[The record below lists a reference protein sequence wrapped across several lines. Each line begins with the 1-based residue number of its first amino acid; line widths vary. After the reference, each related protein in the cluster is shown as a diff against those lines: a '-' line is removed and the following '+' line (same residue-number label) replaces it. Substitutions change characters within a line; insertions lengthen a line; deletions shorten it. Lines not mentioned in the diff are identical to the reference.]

1 MASEWAVE
9 NKEERLREEDY
20 CGDSSR
26 GQAQK
31 NILYSFYNRALIWTQ
46 NMIETADLLYWIEF
60 S

>member
-26 GQAQK
+26 GLAQK
-31 NILYSFYNRALIWTQ
+31 NILFPTTGLSFEQKT
-46 NMIETADLLYWIEF
+46 
-60 S
+60 